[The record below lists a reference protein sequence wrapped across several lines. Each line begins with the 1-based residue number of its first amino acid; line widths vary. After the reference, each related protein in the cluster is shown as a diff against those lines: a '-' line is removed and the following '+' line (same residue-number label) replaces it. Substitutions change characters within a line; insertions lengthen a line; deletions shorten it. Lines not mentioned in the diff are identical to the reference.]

1 MFDKVN
7 ADVAFKEDRERFFTE
22 ADKFSIPYLAD
33 KLTDKQKEELENART
48 KWRDMTKLKDYPD
61 IDFPLAVPKFIN
73 VKLFS
78 SHKKGDNIALNK
90 DVDFD

>member
-1 MFDKVN
+1 
-7 ADVAFKEDRERFFTE
+7 
-22 ADKFSIPYLAD
+22 
-33 KLTDKQKEELENART
+33 
-48 KWRDMTKLKDYPD
+48 MTKLKDYPD